1 MPPLPPEEAS
11 ATPPPIPPKPK
22 SYSSARRNSARQ
34 RSGYITPSSTSDESM
49 NEEDFEV
56 AMLTKQRR
64 MNDLDKPSLDR
75 WNGNYLPPDM
85 DDSKVKKNVKQMY
98 NEDVKANIPP
108 DVSVEI
114 DRAMDQYNREK
125 DETDQII
132 DSMITIY
139 GVPITQA
146 MKSLKKRLQEELRR
160 ATEGRRQRIEEI
172 EEIRALQAQI
182 CELKLSQDYAKV
194 QAKRNAQKQAAG
206 KSAGPGNKKRGSAPM
221 AAPRSSPQVMPRRSR
236 HKRQSSDPMISK
248 FSPIKEDK
256 DIEADFQ
263 LKTHKTN
270 EEASQKYITDDSSQ
284 SGLSDNESIRSEPAF
299 NSRNKKTKPSAY
311 TDMFY
316 NQNNPARKPN
326 IEPSSSL
333 PSLPPKCH
341 SDTNLPEKAKS
352 KSAMYVSDDDES
364 RAREDRKQK
373 LQQEI
378 EKRKKKLEETTKL
391 KTELFNLTRSGQV
404 MAHSYDDIPKK
415 SSRTYP
421 SSRPIPTGIIKPIE
435 DDDDFD
441 DGSDDNEFV
450 TRSHQEINKASV
462 VESSEANYSS
472 SEYLAHK
479 QESVRRSRLEDVT
492 SYSSPYLFTGNIN
505 DPRVSKTTKQ
515 KVDFYLDPASRDAV
529 ITSSVTLPDLHSRR
543 ADMEYPPP
551 KDYGAMSDTETSP
564 PSDSTPAM
572 PLLDDVKERSRQI
585 IHGIGTGSRPV
596 SAEFNF
602 SGGVEGEGWGFFYV
616 CSVSSCD
623 RTEESFFGFKRSNSR
638 VFRMYARPIFE
649 VCMVHMFYRSFY
661 PCWIRI
667 NIHSEKKSRQN
678 RTLCLSWVICYK
690 PRTCNLSSLM
700 LCYMYVVYTRMSELK
715 VFLLIYCV

>member
-1 MPPLPPEEAS
+1 MDFPSEMFFLSFLFQSAVDGKKVRRKLPPLPPEEAS

-22 SYSSARRNSARQ
+22 SYSAARRTSQRH

-108 DVSVEI
+108 DSALELRIGVLE
-114 DRAMDQYNREK
+114 QFNKEK

-132 DSMITIY
+132 DSLITIY

-160 ATEGRRQRIEEI
+160 ATEGRRRRIEEI

-194 QAKRNAQKQAAG
+194 QAKRNGQKQAAA
-206 KSAGPGNKKRGSAPM
+206 KSVGPGGKKRGSVPM

-263 LKTHKTN
+263 LKAHKTS
-270 EEASQKYITDDSSQ
+270 EETSQKYITDDSSQ

-299 NSRNKKTKPSAY
+299 NARVKKIKPSAY
-311 TDMFY
+311 TDMFF
-316 NQNNPARKPN
+316 NQSTPIRKPN
-326 IEPSSSL
+326 MEPSS
-333 PSLPPKCH
+333 SLPPKCH
-341 SDTNLPEKAKS
+341 SDTNLPDKAKS
-352 KSAMYVSDDDES
+352 KGSMYVSGDETK
-364 RAREDRKQK
+364 AREDRKQK

-415 SSRTYP
+415 SSRTFP
-421 SSRPIPTGIIKPIE
+421 LTRPIPTGIIKPLE
-435 DDDDFD
+435 DDEEFD
-441 DGSDDNEFV
+441 DISDDNEFV
-450 TRSHQEINKASV
+450 TRSHQEISKASIAD
-462 VESSEANYSS
+462 SNEANYSS

-479 QESVRRSRLEDVT
+479 QESVRRRLEDVA
-492 SYSSPYLFTGNIN
+492 SHSSPYLYSGNIN
-505 DPRVSKTTKQ
+505 DARVSKSSKQ
-515 KVDFYLDPASRDAV
+515 KVDFYLDPSSRDAV
-529 ITSSVTLPDLHSRR
+529 ITSSVTLPDLHSKRS
-543 ADMEYPPP
+543 DIEYHPP

-572 PLLDDVKERSRQI
+572 PLLADVKEKSRQI
-585 IHGIGTGSRPV
+585 IHGIGSGSRPV

-602 SGGVEGEGWGFFYV
+602 SGGVEGERF
-616 CSVSSCD
+616 
-623 RTEESFFGFKRSNSR
+623 
-638 VFRMYARPIFE
+638 
-649 VCMVHMFYRSFY
+649 
-661 PCWIRI
+661 
-667 NIHSEKKSRQN
+667 
-678 RTLCLSWVICYK
+678 
-690 PRTCNLSSLM
+690 
-700 LCYMYVVYTRMSELK
+700 
-715 VFLLIYCV
+715 